1 MRRFSLGLISVILLV
16 CFTGCFFPSP
26 ATDTGGTDTGTD
38 LSSSQGSTVAS
49 TDVSSDSTQGT
60 TDVVF
65 SDEIL
70 KKSIAQLSPQEQELL
85 ADYLMEKYIPCSFGL
100 FQQAQNLSSAS
111 VWSSVE
117 ALNRSVD
124 GDTSE
129 ESRTLAKVLEKVAV
143 YYPDTPFDPNDVRV
157 YDPATQTF
165 FPSPETKSE
174 NRLLS
179 YEVKGDTITLYYENK
194 PNEDLTQTVTQYAT
208 TLKNSPTKGYF
219 SFVSSIKSGS
229 VG

>member
-1 MRRFSLGLISVILLV
+1 MRRFYLGLISVFLLV
-16 CFTGCFFPSP
+16 CCTGCFFPSP
-26 ATDTGGTDTGTD
+26 ATDTDGTNTGTGIV
-38 LSSSQGSTVAS
+38 SSQSSGGWS
-49 TDVSSDSTQGT
+49 TDSATDNTQGA

-70 KKSIAQLSPQEQELL
+70 KKPISQLSAGEQELL
-85 ADYLMEKYIPCSFGL
+85 AGYLMEKYIPCSFGL
-100 FQQAQNLSSAS
+100 FDQAKNLSSPS

-117 ALNRSVD
+117 ALNRAVD

-129 ESRTLAKVLEKVAV
+129 ESRTLSKVLEKVAV
-143 YYPDTPFDPNDVRV
+143 YYPDTPFDPEQVRV

-179 YEVKGDTITLYYENK
+179 YEVKGNTITLYYENK
-194 PNEDLTQTVTQYAT
+194 PDEGLSQTITQYAT
-208 TLKNSPTKGYF
+208 TLKNSPKEGYF